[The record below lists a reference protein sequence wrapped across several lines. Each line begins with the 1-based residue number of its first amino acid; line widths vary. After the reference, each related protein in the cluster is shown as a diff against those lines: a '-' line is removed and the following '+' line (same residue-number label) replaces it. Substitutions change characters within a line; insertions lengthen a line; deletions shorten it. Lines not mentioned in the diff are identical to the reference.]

1 MISIKATDKDKGS
14 QGDVYYA
21 ITRGNTGKIF
31 TINKTSGIINT
42 AKTLDRET
50 TARYYLVVKAYDGAV
65 SEKIRFTEGY
75 VTVNIED
82 INDNAPQFIKTK
94 FTVNVKETA
103 NVNDIIT
110 RVGALDRDTGRNAA
124 LSFSIKSGNTGGYF
138 EIIPST
144 GDIIV
149 KKSLD
154 LEGTTPPSVNHIIGN
169 SKLLRTNSKSQ

>member
-42 AKTLDRET
+42 AKKLDRET

-65 SEKIRFTEGY
+65 TEKIRFTEGY

-124 LSFSIKSGNTGGYF
+124 LSFSIKSGNTGDYF
-138 EIIPST
+138 DIIPST

-154 LEGTTPPSVNHIIGN
+154 LEGITPPSVNHIIGN